1 MINRTKGWGLCLL
14 LGISLTCSAQGQE
27 WTRFRGPNGQGISD
41 ARTIPV
47 KWTEKD
53 YNWKVKLPAGGHG
66 SPVWVNGLLYCI
78 NRQGEIL
85 VLKAA
90 PAYELLAV
98 NPLGEKSQATPAVAG
113 GKMYLRTYSHLI
125 SIRGRMQ

>member
-1 MINRTKGWGLCLL
+1 MLWSEKPGG
-14 LGISLTCSAQGQE
+14 
-27 WTRFRGPNGQGISD
+27 RF
-41 ARTIPV
+41 
-47 KWTEKD
+47 
-53 YNWKVKLPAGGHG
+53 YG

-78 NRQGEIL
+78 NRQGNLL

-125 SIRGRMQ
+125 SIGGQAQ